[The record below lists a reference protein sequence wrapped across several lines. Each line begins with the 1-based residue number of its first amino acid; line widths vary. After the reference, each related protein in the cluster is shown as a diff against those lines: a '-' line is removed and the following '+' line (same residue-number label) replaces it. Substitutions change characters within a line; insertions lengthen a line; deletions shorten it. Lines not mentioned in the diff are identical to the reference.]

1 MASEYIVGDSI
12 VACLTIKAPIPQ
24 APEPRAEPWFRHLSR
39 LLRTVCLPKVNAVKL
54 FDGRAYYPVYANN
67 LDPKYS
73 CSWTETGDGGGFG
86 QLVLAWADQPKMRVR
101 VTVKL
106 AVAKDGRWAWLT
118 VGHNPTSL
126 TVGHNI
132 HPAAFIDPTR
142 GVAHLWPS
150 SSWAAMTRAFR
161 LGFEFLAAMSEP
173 YPLFDAAAKLVIA
186 RGDFHLV
193 RVQYAATKA
202 VTNVTDFLQV
212 TTVIYGQTIAR
223 GQGIVNNAKHLGLRF
238 KPYAHPDPDDDR
250 LSGLTLQK
258 YHGRKLHLSV
268 AFYDKLIR
276 IRQMHQEGT
285 LSLVEAQTVD
295 QSVREDITAHSS
307 FVLTIV
313 AAAWEK
319 LANMSADDRKFFA
332 FLSPDQFLQGTP
344 QSTAWWLQRAISL
357 LSHRRQQGRWVRYS
371 FGTWLV
377 PFVEQEVLHL
387 DVVAGITTR
396 GYYALLALTDKVA
409 AAWRSDPKPG
419 AGNWA
424 GRLAR
429 VAGCTRSTVYNR
441 RDKWRREYGIDIAR
455 PLQMYSDILYYGHN
469 SLAKPESITALMV
482 AVDQEDGDE
491 AVRLHADAI
500 ADFERTR
507 VQVVNPAL
515 VRRPRAMEL
524 KLPPLPSPELDGFDD
539 LPPDFDDV
547 DLIAAVPT
555 RPVSARP
562 TIASSAANSHAPQV
576 RQGRAQESR
585 TSIALRTVPTPPPP
599 TEKKGVLRTVPTPPP
614 PTEKKGVLPAMP
626 SPPPPATASNVML
639 RAAHRPL
646 PSPTGKKV
654 IFRTSLSP
662 PPPGTKA
669 VLRGP
674 LPSPPPPPTEKKV
687 IFRASRR
694 PPPPS
699 TGSNVVLRAMP
710 SPPPPPTWKK
720 VVLRGT
726 MPSPPPPPTWK
737 KVVLRGP
744 LPTPP
749 PPPTRKKLVLR
760 GPLPSPPPPPTEKR
774 VVFRAMRS
782 PPPPA
787 TAVRISTGRSSV
799 GSVDVTIRRQE
810 SEQCFDYRSSVL
822 RALLASKSWT
832 RTGSRIRRGLQH

>member
-1 MASEYIVGDSI
+1 MSDARPQVLRPHLTGGVLGGHAAVYRV
-12 VACLTIKAPIPQ
+12 VAPGAI
-24 APEPRAEPWFRHLSR
+24 
-39 LLRTVCLPKVNAVKL
+39 
-54 FDGRAYYPVYANN
+54 
-67 LDPKYS
+67 
-73 CSWTETGDGGGFG
+73 
-86 QLVLAWADQPKMRVR
+86 
-101 VTVKL
+101 
-106 AVAKDGRWAWLT
+106 
-118 VGHNPTSL
+118 
-126 TVGHNI
+126 
-132 HPAAFIDPTR
+132 
-142 GVAHLWPS
+142 
-150 SSWAAMTRAFR
+150 
-161 LGFEFLAAMSEP
+161 
-173 YPLFDAAAKLVIA
+173 
-186 RGDFHLV
+186 
-193 RVQYAATKA
+193 
-202 VTNVTDFLQV
+202 
-212 TTVIYGQTIAR
+212 
-223 GQGIVNNAKHLGLRF
+223 
-238 KPYAHPDPDDDR
+238 
-250 LSGLTLQK
+250 
-258 YHGRKLHLSV
+258 
-268 AFYDKLIR
+268 
-276 IRQMHQEGT
+276 
-285 LSLVEAQTVD
+285 
-295 QSVREDITAHSS
+295 
-307 FVLTIV
+307 FV
-313 AAAWEK
+313 
-319 LANMSADDRKFFA
+319 
-332 FLSPDQFLQGTP
+332 
-344 QSTAWWLQRAISL
+344 
-357 LSHRRQQGRWVRYS
+357 LSHRREQGRWVRYS
-371 FGTWLV
+371 FATWLV
-377 PFVEQEVLHL
+377 PFVEQEVLQL

-396 GYYALLALTDKVA
+396 GYYALLALRDKVA
-409 AAWRSDPKPG
+409 AAWRSDPRPG

-455 PLQMYSDILYYGHN
+455 PLQMYSDILYYRHN
-469 SLAKPESITALMV
+469 SLARPASITALMQ

-491 AVRLHADAI
+491 AVRLHAEGI
-500 ADFERTR
+500 ADFERKR
-507 VQVVNPAL
+507 VEIVNPAL

-524 KLPPLPSPELDGFDD
+524 KLPPPASPQLDEFDD
-539 LPPDFDDV
+539 LPPEFDDV

-562 TIASSAANSHAPQV
+562 TIAPSAANSHAPQV
-576 RQGRAQESR
+576 RPGLAQESR
-585 TSIALRTVPTPPPP
+585 TSI
-599 TEKKGVLRTVPTPPP
+599 VLRTVPTPPP

-626 SPPPPATASNVML
+626 SPPPPATASNVVL

-710 SPPPPPTWKK
+710 SPPPPPTRKK

-726 MPSPPPPPTWK
+726 MPTPPPPPTRK

-760 GPLPSPPPPPTEKR
+760 GPLPSPPPPTEKR

-810 SEQCFDYRSSVL
+810 SEQYFDYRSSVR

-832 RTGSRIRRGLQH
+832 RTGIKNSKGIPTLMM